1 MNLISLT
8 FIFEDEACVAEEND
22 SFNTVSVELSYLGK
36 DGVHFIED
44 VIFQDPRS
52 VAEHNDATLTLDIG
66 KSESSSHSHKHNRAG
81 GNGKV
86 ASFKALEDEFIDDF
100 DSFLDCVEEDI
111 RAEENNAL
119 ESKKDLNDRVTE
131 LNDSYKTDNSLVT
144 NKQEHACG
152 EVAGVTASEDSIQF
166 ISDVNSL
173 LSSSDQ
179 DVSDIEH
186 DGLSEKDKGD
196 NEDSWDA
203 LDDTKLPHCRFG
215 TWDSFVNNHVS
226 TSSKDIIG
234 TLAWK
239 QEEYSKDDSLTSVSE
254 LPSEELSVCDD
265 QVEVID
271 NEAANDENYSLYSMD
286 TFGKCCGIPQGSLA
300 AVVNIAEYLLQREA
314 FFITFGKKMLV
325 TRFSYICF

>member
-8 FIFEDEACVAEEND
+8 FIFVD
-22 SFNTVSVELSYLGK
+22 SIKDVS
-36 DGVHFIED
+36 
-44 VIFQDPRS
+44 FQDARS
-52 VAEHNDATLTLDIG
+52 VTENNDAMLTSDIG
-66 KSESSSHSHKHNRAG
+66 ESELSSSHSCKHDRTG

-86 ASFKALEDEFIDDF
+86 ASFTALEDEFIEDF
-100 DSFLDCVEEDI
+100 DSFLDGVEEDI

-119 ESKKDLNDRVTE
+119 ESKKDLNERVTE
-131 LNDSYKTDNSLVT
+131 LIDSSKTDNSLVT

-152 EVAGVTASEDSIQF
+152 EEAGVTASEDSVQF

-179 DVSDIEH
+179 DVFDIEH
-186 DGLSEKDKGD
+186 DGLSELDKDD

-203 LDDTKLPHCRFG
+203 LDDIKLPHCRFR

-226 TSSKDIIG
+226 TSSKDMIG
-234 TLAWK
+234 TLALK
-239 QEEYSKDDSLTSVSE
+239 QEYSKDDSLTSVSD

-271 NEAANDENYSLYSMD
+271 NEAANDKNDSLYSMD
-286 TFGKCCGIPQGSLA
+286 AFGKCCGIPQGSLA
-300 AVVNIAEYLLQREA
+300 AVVNIAEYLLQRELSSLPLA
-314 FFITFGKKMLV
+314 KKC
-325 TRFSYICF
+325 S